1 MSNLDGKVA
10 IVTGGGRGI
19 GRAEALQLAADGA
32 AVVVNDFGGSLVGD
46 GADSIPAAEVAA
58 EIRACGGR
66 AIANSGDVSL
76 WSNGEAMV
84 AQAISEFGALD
95 ILVCNAGIA
104 RPKMIFNMTEED
116 WDSVTRIH
124 LKGTFVPTRFAAVHW
139 RDRSKALG
147 RPAGGALILTT
158 SGNGLNGVPGHIN
171 YVAAKAGIAGMTTT
185 LAKELAPY
193 GVRVNAIAPLAFT
206 RMTEELHGGPL
217 FSDERREDLSPE
229 NVATIVGWLASDSAA
244 DLTGQVLAF
253 AGRRLQAYR
262 NWSPLASVDAHR
274 PVGLRGPRRGARSPF
289 RRLTTD
295 AWALEC
301 ERPTRQDRIGRCC
314 RS

>member
-32 AVVVNDFGGSLVGD
+32 AVVVNDFGGSLVGA
-46 GADSIPAAEVAA
+46 GVDSVPAEEVAA
-58 EIRACGGR
+58 EIRARGGR
-66 AIANSGDVSL
+66 AVANSGDVSS
-76 WSNGEAMV
+76 WSDGQALV
-84 AQAISEFGALD
+84 AQAITALGGLD

-104 RPKMIFNMTEED
+104 RPKMIFNITEED

-139 RDRSKALG
+139 RERSKALG
-147 RPAGGALILTT
+147 RPVGGVLILTT

-171 YVAAKAGIAGMTTT
+171 YVAAKAGILGMTTT

-217 FSDERREDLSPE
+217 FSDERREDLAPE
-229 NVATIVGWLASDSAA
+229 NVATIVGWLASDSAI
-244 DLTGQVLAF
+244 DLTG
-253 AGRRLQAYR
+253 
-262 NWSPLASVDAHR
+262 
-274 PVGLRGPRRGARSPF
+274 
-289 RRLTTD
+289 
-295 AWALEC
+295 
-301 ERPTRQDRIGRCC
+301 
-314 RS
+314 